1 MGTSYFDKI
10 RRFKCL
16 IWYGDMIIYKCNRQF
31 KKVRNNNQGRKKYDF
46 FGVKSWFFI
55 WNTPKI
61 SRLPPLGAIFL
72 SAPPLTWNPGSAPDN
87 GWRLIRVK
95 CLHHVVYLIMFW
107 SAVFFD
113 LYYHDIIINV
123 ITPSRPTCQQGQVK
137 TRTYIRMESLEK

>member
-1 MGTSYFDKI
+1 MCSPIVYLYYCYSTFISLYVGFPFFYACSFI
-10 RRFKCL
+10 CASSGSFVP
-16 IWYGDMIIYKCNRQF
+16 YKDRQKLF
-31 KKVRNNNQGRKKYDF
+31 WNL
-46 FGVKSWFFI
+46 KSRHIVPSLRSAQF
-55 WNTPKI
+55 
-61 SRLPPLGAIFL
+61 FL